1 METKLN
7 NTASV
12 LGEYD
17 GVPTSVNSEVLVVS
31 LVSGLTVTK
40 SADKTVWADG
50 ILTFTIEVDN
60 QTEKSYTAPVITDVL
75 DINLVSFVAG
85 SVTIDGEA
93 ADTSK
98 YTYDDATGTLKVTL
112 NDIVAGGKS
121 TITFQVTKKA

>member
-1 METKLN
+1 M
-7 NTASV
+7 
-12 LGEYD
+12 
-17 GVPTSVNSEVLVVS
+17 PTSVNSEVLVVS
-31 LVSGLTVTK
+31 LISGLTVTK
-40 SADKTVWADG
+40 SADKMVWADG
-50 ILTFTIEVDN
+50 TLTFTIEVDN
-60 QTEKSYTAPVITDVL
+60 QTEKSYMAPVITDVL

-121 TITFQVTKKA
+121 TITF